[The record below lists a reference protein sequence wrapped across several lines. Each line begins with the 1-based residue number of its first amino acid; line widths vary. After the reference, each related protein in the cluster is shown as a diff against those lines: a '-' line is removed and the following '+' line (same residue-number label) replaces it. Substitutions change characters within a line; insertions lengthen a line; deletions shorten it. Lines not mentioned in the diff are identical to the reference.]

1 MKSPHHARG
10 KYPARHFQRKRKQGG
25 RETGHRV
32 RLNAGEGRLKR
43 LPSRDSTR
51 AGQVHGEASHG
62 GPSDHRR
69 SQGCEKRVSLGRPRW
84 AWGLRD
90 CGWNRQKWEA
100 PLSLGFP
107 VNLLMSVPLA
117 ADRNQPISSG
127 QQQGSAIDQQAG
139 STLSFLPTH
148 SPEASGQGCACCLGR
163 SCWASSSH
171 RLLFCPPAK
180 NTEDNLSA

>member
-1 MKSPHHARG
+1 MP
-10 KYPARHFQRKRKQGG
+10 
-25 RETGHRV
+25 
-32 RLNAGEGRLKR
+32 
-43 LPSRDSTR
+43 
-51 AGQVHGEASHG
+51 
-62 GPSDHRR
+62 
-69 SQGCEKRVSLGRPRW
+69 LGRPRW
-84 AWGLRD
+84 AWGPRD

-107 VNLLMSVPLA
+107 VNLLTSVPLA

-148 SPEASGQGCACCLGR
+148 SPEAFGQGRACCLGR

-180 NTEDNLSA
+180 NTEDNLSAYHLIFQCEGLNLRSCLLLSPNSCPHASHGAHSTLTRGRRKLPPGGCQPRRFSGKG